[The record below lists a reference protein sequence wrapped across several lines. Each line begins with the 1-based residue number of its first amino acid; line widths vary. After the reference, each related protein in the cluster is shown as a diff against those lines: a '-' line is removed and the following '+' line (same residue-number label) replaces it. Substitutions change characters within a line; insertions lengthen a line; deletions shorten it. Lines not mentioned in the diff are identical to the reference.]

1 MAKLPAITL
10 KAARKLRHVKLSMTT
25 KLHVVVGRVKTRYG
39 PNHQFPCFDG
49 IKLYMRLH
57 ILCQNFLPQSQSEV
71 TRKRILNLADHMLC
85 CQKFVPQ
92 QDVVSKVPTA
102 GGTCVS
108 KLPTAEHFWCDLET
122 TAICKI
128 LANFIAKTV
137 QSEQFGHVI

>member
-1 MAKLPAITL
+1 MGTDSAHHKHSY
-10 KAARKLRHVKLSMTT
+10 AAVLSFVKE
-25 KLHVVVGRVKTRYG
+25 HVVVGRVKTRYG

-57 ILCQNFLPQSQSEV
+57 ILCQNFVPQSQSEV
-71 TRKRILNLADHMLC
+71 IKNWVLNLADHMLC

-108 KLPTAEHFWCDLET
+108 KLPTAENFWCDLET

-128 LANFIAKTV
+128 LVNFIAKTV
-137 QSEQFGHVI
+137 QSEPFGHVI